1 MVDRFTVVG
10 GRGFIGSALC
20 AALHAGGNDV
30 VSATHRDVPYGVPLG
45 HVIYA
50 SGVSASTAEDASYAY
65 AAHVEGVRRI
75 LDAGA
80 FDSLLYLSSTR
91 VYDGATATSEDTA
104 PAVRPAEGRDLYRI
118 TKLAGEALCL
128 AHAAP
133 AVRVARLSNVSGAN
147 FASPLFL
154 SDVLRQAVR
163 ERRVAV
169 RTTRESAKD
178 YIPLGEACR
187 YLIAIA
193 RGGRERLYNVAQGE
207 NVANGTIYD
216 ALAARGIEIE
226 IAPGAATVL
235 TPPIDV
241 RRLHAEFGPSRE
253 SLPALLPQLFEQFA
267 AHFAAAHA

>member
-1 MVDRFTVVG
+1 MGDRFTVVG
-10 GRGFIGSALC
+10 GRGFIGNALC
-20 AALHAGGNDV
+20 AALRAGGDDV
-30 VSATHRDVPYGVPLG
+30 VSATHRDVPAGTPLG

-65 AAHVEGVRRI
+65 ATHVEGVRRI
-75 LDAGA
+75 LDAGT

-91 VYDGATATSEDTA
+91 VYDGAAATNEETA
-104 PAVRPAEGRDLYRI
+104 PVVRPAAGRDLYRI

-128 AHAAP
+128 AHPSP

-154 SDVLRQAVR
+154 SDVLRQAAR
-163 ERRVAV
+163 EGCVKV
-169 RTTRESAKD
+169 RTTRASAKD
-178 YIPLGEACR
+178 YITIGDACR

-207 NVANGTIYD
+207 NVENGAIYD
-216 ALAARGIEIE
+216 ALAARGIAVE
-226 IAPGAATVL
+226 IAPDAATVL

-241 RRLHAEFGPSRE
+241 RRLHAEFGPPRE
-253 SLPALLPQLFEQFA
+253 TLPAVLPTLLEQFA